1 LLKDPSLHK
10 VRIEKNEII
19 VGDQN
24 CVKTGAQYKIYCKG
38 DNEVGNSTLS
48 AEAGN
53 KRFKQVNTKTNFE
66 REIARFDRPCFFK
79 KPE

>member
-1 LLKDPSLHK
+1 M
-10 VRIEKNEII
+10 VENI

-24 CVKTGAQYKIYCKG
+24 RVKTGALYKIYCKG

-48 AEAGN
+48 AEPN
-53 KRFKQVNTKTNFE
+53 NQRFKQVNTKTKFE
-66 REIARFDRPCFFK
+66 REIARFDRPCYFK